1 MNALHQSH
9 LIKRDVMA
17 DDRTEVLEL
26 EVRYSAAINAS
37 DVDEIEDLF
46 ADDSILMLPDRLAVT
61 GRDVIVAHQREFS
74 RSIKASIKSVVVE
87 VEVLESI
94 VYVRG
99 AFNYGIGPKMGG
111 DTVVMRGKYLN
122 LYKCDVMKQWR
133 IWRSIYNI
141 DHPHED

>member
-61 GRDVIVAHQREFS
+61 GRDVIVTHQREFF